1 MSLVAVIGDG
11 STTTAV
17 GLAGA
22 WPAAERCVIAEF
34 DPSGGC
40 LSAWLDVPTSPGL
53 AELASSSSGGS
64 WPEIEATFQPSRS
77 GLEVLVAPHR
87 AVEAAAVI
95 NAASP
100 VVLPVLS
107 ALESPV
113 VVADGGRSSGSLP
126 PLAVQAGVVVVSH
139 RQHPGSAAA
148 ATVGI
153 ERVADMC
160 ELLRR
165 RALPHVVAL
174 VGDRP
179 YAADEVARF
188 VGADAVIAVADDPWA
203 ASVLAGR
210 AGSAVRFRRS
220 ALMRS
225 MQALAAAVSAQLR
238 QSRQELTWEPA
249 EEGLP

>member
-40 LSAWLDVPTSPGL
+40 LSAWLDVPASPGL
-53 AELASSSSGGS
+53 ADLVSSSSGGS
-64 WPEIEATFQPSRS
+64 WLEIEAAFQPSRS
-77 GLEVLVAPHR
+77 GLEVLVAPLR
-87 AVEAAAVI
+87 TVEAAAVI
-95 NAASP
+95 NAATQ

-113 VVADGGRSSGSLP
+113 VVVDGGRLPGSLP

-153 ERVADMC
+153 ERVADTC
-160 ELLRR
+160 DLLRR

-188 VGADAVIAVADDPWA
+188 VGADAVVAVADDPWA
-203 ASVLAGR
+203 AAVLAGR

-220 ALMRS
+220 GLMRS
-225 MQALAAAVSAQLR
+225 MHSLAAAVSAVLR
-238 QSRQELTWEPA
+238 QSRHDPAWEPA
-249 EEGLP
+249 QEGLP

>member
-1 MSLVAVIGDG
+1 MSLIAVIGDG
-11 STTTAV
+11 ATTTAV

-34 DPSGGC
+34 DPTGGC

-53 AELASSSSGGS
+53 AELASSPSGGS
-64 WPEIEATFQPSRS
+64 WLEIEAAFQASRS

-87 AVEAAAVI
+87 AVEAAAVV
-95 NAASP
+95 NAATP
-100 VVLPVLS
+100 MVLPVLS

-113 VVADGGRSSGSLP
+113 VVADGGRPSGSLP

-139 RQHPGSAAA
+139 LQHPGSAAA

-153 ERVADMC
+153 ERVADTC
-160 ELLRR
+160 DLLRR

-179 YAADEVARF
+179 YGADEVARF
-188 VGADAVIAVADDPWA
+188 VGADAAIAVADDPWA

-210 AGSAVRFRRS
+210 AGSAIRFRRS

-225 MQALAAAVSAQLR
+225 MHSLAAAVSAQLR
-238 QSRQELTWEPA
+238 QSRQELAWEPA